1 MGAPQVGALATH
13 PGSAHPPSHHPVLYP
28 RAARTFPIFALPTV
42 QGRRD
47 RGRECARSRGRGQPR
62 RVLYQR
68 SVLSPRAEA
77 LGRTACTCTRTA
89 PNHMPGIAL
98 ISRTLITLQISAT
111 PIDPNT
117 RPPSYSLL
125 GVLILFRIGYRLL
138 NYLRDRSPQCAPSIG
153 DEKKSPSPSNSDEPH
168 IDDRPVSTLLNYD
181 PETDLASGDEKE
193 KLTVLDLETVPA
205 SVRAGRTC
213 TLCLEERT
221 ATCVTE
227 CGHIFDWNCIYS
239 WGRERVRPCLL

>member
-1 MGAPQVGALATH
+1 V
-13 PGSAHPPSHHPVLYP
+13 
-28 RAARTFPIFALPTV
+28 
-42 QGRRD
+42 D
-47 RGRECARSRGRGQPR
+47 
-62 RVLYQR
+62 
-68 SVLSPRAEA
+68 
-77 LGRTACTCTRTA
+77 
-89 PNHMPGIAL
+89 
-98 ISRTLITLQISAT
+98 LQISAT

-125 GVLILFRIGYRLL
+125 GVLILVRIGYRLL
-138 NYLRDRSPQCAPSIG
+138 NYLRARSPQRAPSIA
-153 DEKKSPSPSNSDEPH
+153 DEKSPCSSNPDEPH

-181 PETDLASGDEKE
+181 PEAELASADGTE

-205 SVRAGRTC
+205 SIRAGRTC

-239 WGRERVRPCLL
+239 WGRERVRPCLLWRYLRGSPDACFVQAECPLCRQSLNLTRLLPIYNL